1 LDREHAR
8 RRGTGE
14 GTETV
19 GKVGIMDG
27 ENECEPEGSKSP
39 LKDPAITIDPALVW
53 PSLTPSHHTS
63 QA

>member
-1 LDREHAR
+1 
-8 RRGTGE
+8 
-14 GTETV
+14 
-19 GKVGIMDG
+19 MDG